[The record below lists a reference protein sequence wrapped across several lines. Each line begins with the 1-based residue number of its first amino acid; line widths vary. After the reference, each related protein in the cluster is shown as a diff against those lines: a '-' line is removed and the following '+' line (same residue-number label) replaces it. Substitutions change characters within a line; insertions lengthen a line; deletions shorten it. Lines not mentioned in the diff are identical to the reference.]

1 MASFWFIFQR
11 QAFLKPDHEC
21 LVTVSKKGDYNII
34 FLLLVNPRAN
44 CSFPLNLSVVKG
56 MNSHFQFKTEGVK
69 GD

>member
-1 MASFWFIFQR
+1 MASIWFIFQR

-21 LVTVSKKGDYNII
+21 LATVSTKGEYNIL
-34 FLLLVNPRAN
+34 FLLLVNRAD